1 MTDRIDEH
9 ADAGGRDERDERD
22 ERELDQLQ
30 AKLAMFAHDA
40 PLRDLPARPPA
51 IRRRWP
57 MAALGSAVAAAA
69 VAFVWLGT
77 HHHPPTGTAGGT
89 APSPCTGSTGFAFSL
104 AEGSATCGGGTVAST
119 GTLPVGPWL
128 ETHANAVADMKVAD
142 IGELR
147 VFGDSKL
154 RVVAT
159 NSATQHLELARGHV
173 RASVSAP
180 PRLFVVDTPAATA
193 VDLGCQYDLTVDD
206 QGTTHLRVA
215 MGAVSLEDKRGV
227 VYVPATFE
235 VSMSPGHLGTPVS
248 IDSTPALRA
257 AVARFDTDGSIEP
270 LLSIAEMSERVTLWN
285 AIPRTT
291 GASRAAL
298 VAKLEQF
305 APLPDPA
312 LHDKVLA
319 ADTDAMDI
327 WLDVFVDRGDL
338 AHDKRR

>member
-1 MTDRIDEH
+1 MSDDL
-9 ADAGGRDERDERD
+9 DD
-22 ERELDQLQ
+22 RELAALH
-30 AKLAMFAHDA
+30 AKLSVLAHDA
-40 PLRDLPARPPA
+40 PLRELPVRPARV
-51 IRRRWP
+51 RRRWP
-57 MAALGSAVAAAA
+57 LVAIGAPVAAAA
-69 VAFVWLGT
+69 VVFVWLGAR
-77 HHHPPTGTAGGT
+77 HQA
-89 APSPCTGSTGFAFSL
+89 SPCAGSTGFAFSL
-104 AEGSATCGGGTVAST
+104 TAGTATCGGAVASN
-119 GTLPVGPWL
+119 GTLPVGAWL
-128 ETHANAVADMKVAD
+128 ETHPNAVADVKVAD
-142 IGELR
+142 IGSLR

-154 RVVAT
+154 RLVAT

-173 RASVSAP
+173 HASVSAP

-206 QGTTHLRVA
+206 HGTTHLRVA

-257 AVARFDTDGSIEP
+257 AVAKFDADGSIEP
-270 LLSIAEMSERVTLWN
+270 LVSSAEMSERVTLWN

-291 GASRAAL
+291 GAARAAL
-298 VAKLEQF
+298 VAKLEQL

-312 LHDKVLA
+312 LHAKVLA
-319 ADTDAMDI
+319 GEADAMDI
-327 WLDVFVDRGDL
+327 WLDVFVDRGNL